1 MRRRPLHKLVFR
13 LLAFA
18 TLFAVAAPAVA
29 QDIVTRTKQG
39 SFDDVRF
46 DLGNAIISTGVSVQ
60 SEGNIAAMLGRTAA
74 DLGATE
80 TVYSRA
86 EFVAFCSA
94 KFSRAMMEADPAY
107 IAFCPFVVFVYEAK
121 AKPGEIV
128 VGYRRPILP
137 PSASDAGRKAAT
149 DADALM
155 AKIVAD
161 AVK

>member
-1 MRRRPLHKLVFR
+1 M
-13 LLAFA
+13 
-18 TLFAVAAPAVA
+18 
-29 QDIVTRTKQG
+29 
-39 SFDDVRF
+39 
-46 DLGNAIISTGVSVQ
+46 Q